1 MIQDCINVARRL
13 GVTLNSTEP
22 KTVDNYNTTH
32 IDVDPEQVGMESSK
46 DRFITS
52 SQEGG
57 SGLLSLDAITNP
69 EIQSLLCG
77 TNFTL
82 DPTNKCNLKRN
93 GIVFVGLNYET
104 TSKPNTDAKLI
115 YIPQNTPLKYIDNV
129 GFSTQAGDGINV
141 SSFGFLEEEPE
152 QDLENPGKEE
162 NLVRG
167 QFTPFIGAVSND
179 IEPNMLY
186 NIRVPHDDDYKSDFI
201 TRANNY
207 AEFYAV
213 SNKISLDGSYE
224 LIDGALNVFRGD
236 CFVNTVTLR
245 MHRNF

>member
-1 MIQDCINVARRL
+1 M
-13 GVTLNSTEP
+13 
-22 KTVDNYNTTH
+22 
-32 IDVDPEQVGMESSK
+32 
-46 DRFITS
+46 
-52 SQEGG
+52 
-57 SGLLSLDAITNP
+57 
-69 EIQSLLCG
+69 
-77 TNFTL
+77 
-82 DPTNKCNLKRN
+82 
-93 GIVFVGLNYET
+93 
-104 TSKPNTDAKLI
+104 I

-245 MHRNF
+245 MHRNFIDPTAPVTDKIVKPEAWATYYKGYDKTAPNYVDNPEHED